1 MNNDRIVWTDDSS
14 CFTRKNS
21 PSCNTY
27 LGASRQSMP
36 KKLLYSHSREAMQFL
51 NTVANHK
58 RFIILPHFSS
68 LLFWQ
73 FSKEFLVKRPHSVMM
88 LATLFFPFSSTFLWV
103 SEHGWAK
110 MIHWLRLSGEQ
121 RINYCHKA
129 ERSGRWRVSKGAR
142 DCLVC

>member
-68 LLFWQ
+68 LLFGRDYIA
-73 FSKEFLVKRPHSVMM
+73 SIASTASVASIEVKRDVIIIDA
-88 LATLFFPFSSTFLWV
+88 L
-103 SEHGWAK
+103 
-110 MIHWLRLSGEQ
+110 
-121 RINYCHKA
+121 
-129 ERSGRWRVSKGAR
+129 
-142 DCLVC
+142 